1 MFRQESDSGP
11 STDLG
16 AALVT
21 LEAMAKRMKARSY
34 PEGDTKVSPQPVL
47 TGIAKA
53 AQELSVAVE
62 DFDRQAA
69 SWSRQGDLVRT

>member
-1 MFRQESDSGP
+1 
-11 STDLG
+11 
-16 AALVT
+16 
-21 LEAMAKRMKARSY
+21 MAKRMKSRSN
-34 PEGDTKVSPQPVL
+34 PEGKAEVSQKPTL

-69 SWSRQGDLVRT
+69 SWSHQGDLVRT

>member
-1 MFRQESDSGP
+1 MGKK
-11 STDLG
+11 T
-16 AALVT
+16 
-21 LEAMAKRMKARSY
+21 KARSY
-34 PEGDTKVSPQPVL
+34 PDAEAEASPQPVL

-69 SWSRQGDLVRT
+69 SWSHQSDLVLT

>member
-1 MFRQESDSGP
+1 
-11 STDLG
+11 
-16 AALVT
+16 
-21 LEAMAKRMKARSY
+21 MAKRMKNRSK
-34 PEGDTKVSPQPVL
+34 PDGDAPVTSKPAL

-69 SWSRQGDLVRT
+69 SWSRRGDLVRT